1 MVEKYLQ
8 NVKKIVM
15 HSQLTS
21 VGFVVYGHHVF
32 AIADAPNRLVHH
44 CRYCFHSG
52 YEQFLPAKCIS
63 PDYAILT
70 AG

>member
-1 MVEKYLQ
+1 MVQKYLQ

-32 AIADAPNRLVHH
+32 AIADAPNRLVHNCH
-44 CRYCFHSG
+44 YCLRSG
-52 YEQFLPAKCIS
+52 CEQFLPAKYIC

>member
-1 MVEKYLQ
+1 MY
-8 NVKKIVM
+8 
-15 HSQLTS
+15 SQLTS

-44 CRYCFHSG
+44 FRYCFHSG
-52 YEQFLPAKCIS
+52 YEQFLPAKYICLNN
-63 PDYAILT
+63 AILT

>member
-1 MVEKYLQ
+1 MVQKYLQ

-44 CRYCFHSG
+44 
-52 YEQFLPAKCIS
+52 
-63 PDYAILT
+63 
-70 AG
+70 